1 MTCLASFQNKII
13 IMKRV
18 KASEIV
24 DYWGKDLYQV
34 SDRVMEMFKEH
45 LEEGNI
51 NAKEIR
57 RTEDLRDILTDY
69 ILHELEF
76 DLYDA
81 FPEDAFYAFGY
92 GMTFIVET
100 NDGDIKVDEENYE
113 KVIPDL
119 IERELAKRYS
129 EENGL
134 LALAKDLAM
143 STIDY
148 YEDEIK
154 KLFKVIKYQRT
165 AIQEAE
171 KVLKSLK
178 EGNIS
183 VLDIEDFESLLREHL
198 ANHLKEKFPK
208 TARRKLPLIDHV
220 ATKVAKSFTEENKTE
235 IKEAIL
241 STLKKQTIENMHRI
255 SL

>member
-1 MTCLASFQNKII
+1 
-13 IMKRV
+13 MKRV

-24 DYWGKDLYQV
+24 DYWEKDLYQV
-34 SDRVMEMFKEH
+34 SDRAMELFTEH
-45 LEEGNI
+45 LESGHLDYKSIHKSED
-51 NAKEIR
+51 IR
-57 RTEDLRDILTDY
+57 AILTDY
-69 ILHELEF
+69 ILHEFEV
-76 DLYDA
+76 DLDEG
-81 FPEDAFYAFGY
+81 FPEEVFYEIASGKP
-92 GMTFIVET
+92 FIIET
-100 NDGDIKVDEENYE
+100 AEGEIRVNE
-113 KVIPDL
+113 KNFREVIPDL

-183 VLDIEDFESLLREHL
+183 VSDIEDFESLLREHL
-198 ANHLKEKFPK
+198 VNHLKEKFPK
-208 TARRKLPLIDHV
+208 TAHRKLPLIDNV